1 MLISFLSF
9 GQEKTITGIVSDK
22 NEPIPFVTIIV
33 KGTKIGVQTDF
44 DGEFSIKAKKGDKL
58 LISALGYDNYEL
70 EIGEKISEYNIQL
83 KSNAVLLEEHYGCYP
98 KHKKKLLPSTTLVSE
113 TDIKKPIEENKQSLE
128 GKIPGVTIQNNE
140 KPFVFKLCNH
150 QVDESNVPLYII
162 DGIISTKEKISEINP
177 NNIESVDVLKENSA
191 TALYGIQGKNGALV
205 IKTKKAS
212 RKEIKKMKKLSK

>member
-44 DGEFSIKAKKGDKL
+44 DGKFSIKAKKGDKL
-58 LISALGYDNYEL
+58 LISTPGYDNYEL
-70 EIGEKISEYNIQL
+70 EIGEKTSEYNIKL
-83 KSNAVLLEEHYGCYP
+83 KSNTVLLQERYGCYP
-98 KHKKKLLPSTTLVSE
+98 IPKKKLLPSTTIVSE
-113 TDIKKPIEENKQSLE
+113 TDIKKPIGENKQSLE
-128 GKIPGVTIQNNE
+128 GKIPGVTIQNSE
-140 KPFVFKLCNH
+140 KPFVVNRCNH
-150 QVDESNVPLYII
+150 QLDESNEPLYII
-162 DGIISTKEKISEINP
+162 DGIVSTKEKISEIDP
-177 NNIESVDVLKENSA
+177 NKIESVDVLKENSA
-191 TALYGIQGKNGALV
+191 SALYGIRGKNGALV